1 MLHKRCRGFTLVEL
15 MITIVVVAI
24 GVALAVPSWSEFV
37 EKRQIVAAT
46 EDVASFIEFA
56 RHEAV
61 KRNEPVFV
69 DWNTSGG
76 HSDNWCIG
84 LSMAP
89 QSTPCDCTVT
99 NTADADFCSVDG
111 VPYRMTQTD
120 YVAMGFEFMHMN
132 PTSGSFGFDPVRGI
146 TSNVSNAEVTDGD
159 WLMYLHSNE
168 GSGSTR
174 LWSLQISLNA
184 TGRTSICSDESRKR
198 SIGGYKPC

>member
-1 MLHKRCRGFTLVEL
+1 MRKRQRGFTLIEL
-15 MITIVVVAI
+15 MITIVIVAI
-24 GVALAVPSWSEFV
+24 GVALAVPAWNEFT

-61 KRNEPVFV
+61 KRNQPVFV
-69 DWNTSGG
+69 QWNTTGG
-76 HSDNWCIG
+76 HSSDWCIG
-84 LSMAP
+84 LSLAP
-89 QSTPCDCTVT
+89 QNTPCNCTVT
-99 NTADADFCSVDG
+99 DPTNAAFCSVDG

-132 PTSGSFGFDPVRGI
+132 PVNGSFGFDPIRGI
-146 TSNVSNAEVTDGD
+146 TTSVSDAEVTDGD

-174 LWSLQISLNA
+174 LWALEISLNA
-184 TGRTSICSDESRKR
+184 TGRTSICTDDDRKR
-198 SIGGYKPC
+198 LIGGYKTC